1 MNQVV
6 RNKTF
11 ETNSST
17 SHNMVIIPDEY
28 YEDWNNNKL
37 WYMRYTW
44 GDENKKLL
52 EENNGSRLFTE
63 EFLKSHGVFT
73 DEPDIDDYE
82 SEDEYEEAY
91 NDWESLMEDFMNSD
105 KWDNQDLEGDEEV
118 YTTKS
123 GDKIHILCAYG
134 YE

>member
-52 EENNGSRLFTE
+52 EENN
-63 EFLKSHGVFT
+63 
-73 DEPDIDDYE
+73 
-82 SEDEYEEAY
+82 
-91 NDWESLMEDFMNSD
+91 
-105 KWDNQDLEGDEEV
+105 
-118 YTTKS
+118 
-123 GDKIHILCAYG
+123 
-134 YE
+134 

>member
-44 GDENKKLL
+44 GDKNKKLL

-63 EFLKSHGVFT
+63 EFLKSHGISP
-73 DEPDIDDYE
+73 DEQDIDDY
-82 SEDEYEEAY
+82 
-91 NDWESLMEDFMNSD
+91 
-105 KWDNQDLEGDEEV
+105 Q
-118 YTTKS
+118 
-123 GDKIHILCAYG
+123 
-134 YE
+134 

>member
-28 YEDWNNNKL
+28 YEDWNSNKL

-44 GDENKKLL
+44 GDKNKKLL
-52 EENNGSRLFTE
+52 EENNGNRFFTE
-63 EFLKSHGVFT
+63 EFLKSHGVSP

-82 SEDEYEEAY
+82 SEDEYKEDY
-91 NDWESLMEDFMNSD
+91 NNWESLMEDFMNSD
-105 KWDNQDLEGDEEV
+105 KWDNQDLVGSDFSFLP
-118 YTTKS
+118 T
-123 GDKIHILCAYG
+123 
-134 YE
+134 

>member
-73 DEPDIDDYE
+73 DEPDIDNYE
-82 SEDEYEEAY
+82 SEDEYEAVA
-91 NDWESLMEDFMNSD
+91 SAIQMRKAKISD
-105 KWDNQDLEGDEEV
+105 
-118 YTTKS
+118 TA
-123 GDKIHILCAYG
+123 DKIIDENIEAFTELAK
-134 YE
+134 